1 MWEIMHNIID
11 KKSPSDNYSFTSF
24 LLNSF
29 YVLIIFNKYSNILTG
44 MAADTW
50 MLKNT
55 FIEIMMKRNVRYIED
70 LNITNLLHEVEFP
83 TTRWLPIIEEISRQI
98 LARNIHIVTIK
109 QSNTD

>member
-50 MLKNT
+50 MLKIT

-70 LNITNLLHEVEFP
+70 LNITNLLHKVEFP

>member
-29 YVLIIFNKYSNILTG
+29 YVLLFFNKYSNILTG

-50 MLKNT
+50 MLKIHLYWNND
-55 FIEIMMKRNVRYIED
+55 EKKCS
-70 LNITNLLHEVEFP
+70 LHWRP
-83 TTRWLPIIEEISRQI
+83 
-98 LARNIHIVTIK
+98 
-109 QSNTD
+109 